1 MSNLTVID
9 GHNYLFRAF
18 YGVPEAAQTKGG
30 IQVNA
35 VYGFFAFIRQIVAAY
50 PQNKLFVVFDSETGI
65 EDKLEIK
72 TEYKAERP
80 VNTDMFKQLPYIKQ
94 ILDLMNIK
102 WIEHPSFEAD
112 DIIASIATHWSEK
125 IGTCYISSNDFDFV
139 QMVSDKIVLLRAVQ
153 GKLINC
159 DDAFIRQKF
168 NIQATQYVEY
178 LSLVGDKS
186 DNIAGVPGI
195 GKKTASDLLNKY
207 GNLDTVYIKLGELA
221 GGLRKKLTLGQNIVY
236 KNRDFIKMR
245 RQIPLA
251 QILPDVLPKTNTT
264 LIQQKIA
271 IYLDKIGVR

>member
-1 MSNLTVID
+1 
-9 GHNYLFRAF
+9 
-18 YGVPEAAQTKGG
+18 
-30 IQVNA
+30 
-35 VYGFFAFIRQIVAAY
+35 
-50 PQNKLFVVFDSETGI
+50 
-65 EDKLEIK
+65 
-72 TEYKAERP
+72 
-80 VNTDMFKQLPYIKQ
+80 
-94 ILDLMNIK
+94 
-102 WIEHPSFEAD
+102 
-112 DIIASIATHWSEK
+112 
-125 IGTCYISSNDFDFV
+125 
-139 QMVSDKIVLLRAVQ
+139 MVSDKIVLLRAVQ

-159 DDAFIRQKF
+159 DVAFIRQKF

-251 QILPDVLPKTNTT
+251 QILPDVLLKTNTT

>member
-30 IQVNA
+30 IRVNA

-168 NIQATQYVEY
+168 NIQSTQYVEY

-207 GNLDTVYIKLGELA
+207 GNLDTVYRKLGELA

-251 QILPDVLPKTNTT
+251 QILPDVLLETNTT

>member
-1 MSNLTVID
+1 MSDLTIID

-18 YGVPEAAQTKGG
+18 YGVPTAAQTKGG
-30 IQVNA
+30 VQVNA

-72 TEYKAERP
+72 TEYKAERT

-94 ILDLMNIK
+94 ILDIMNIK

-112 DIIASIATHWSEK
+112 DIIACIATHWSEQC
-125 IGTCYISSNDFDFV
+125 GTCYISSNDFDFV
-139 QMVSDKIVLLRAVQ
+139 QMVSDKIVLLRAAQ

-159 DDAFIRQKF
+159 DAAFIRQKF
-168 NIQATQYVEY
+168 NIQAAQYVEY
-178 LSLVGDKS
+178 LSLVGDKT

-207 GNLDTVYIKLGELA
+207 GNLDTVYTKLGDLA
-221 GGLRKKLTLGQNIVY
+221 VGLRQKLMLGQNIVY
-236 KNRDFIKMR
+236 KNRDFIR
-245 RQIPLA
+245 IRCQIPLA
-251 QILPDVLPKTNTT
+251 QILPDVLSETNPT

-271 IYLDKIGVR
+271 IYLDKIGL

>member
-1 MSNLTVID
+1 MISFSVCFLCSHSHTPW
-9 GHNYLFRAF
+9 L
-18 YGVPEAAQTKGG
+18 P
-30 IQVNA
+30 
-35 VYGFFAFIRQIVAAY
+35 
-50 PQNKLFVVFDSETGI
+50 VF
-65 EDKLEIK
+65 
-72 TEYKAERP
+72 
-80 VNTDMFKQLPYIKQ
+80 
-94 ILDLMNIK
+94 
-102 WIEHPSFEAD
+102 
-112 DIIASIATHWSEK
+112 IIASIATHWSEK
-125 IGTCYISSNDFDFV
+125 VGTCYISSNDFDFV
-139 QMVSDKIVLLRAVQ
+139 QMVSDKIVLLRAAQ

-207 GNLDTVYIKLGELA
+207 GNLDTVYRKLGELA
-221 GGLRKKLTLGQNIVY
+221 GGLQKKLTLGQNIVY

-251 QILPDVLPKTNTT
+251 QILPDVLLETNTT

-271 IYLDKIGVR
+271 IYLDKIGVI

>member
-30 IQVNA
+30 IRVNA

-125 IGTCYISSNDFDFV
+125 VGTCYISSNDFDFV

-251 QILPDVLPKTNTT
+251 QILPDVLLETNTT